1 MKVVLD
7 SSCIIILSQI
17 EKVDILE
24 MLFSEIF
31 VPEAVSAEFMIKA
44 SGTEDERKF
53 REVVKTAKVKDSLAV
68 MTLQTDLGKGESE
81 CIVLAKEINADF
93 VVLDDKDARKIA
105 EFLGLNIIG
114 TLGILVMAYKKGI
127 VQNVKSVIDRMR
139 EENFW
144 VDDKVYERILK
155 EIE

>member
-1 MKVVLD
+1 M
-7 SSCIIILSQI
+7 
-17 EKVDILE
+17 DILE

-31 VPEAVSAEFMIKA
+31 VPEAVFKEFMVKA

-53 REVVKTAKVKDSLAV
+53 REIIKIAKVKDFLAV

-93 VVLDDKDARKIA
+93 IVLDDKDARKIA
-105 EFLGLNIIG
+105 EFLGLNVIG
-114 TLGILVMAYKKGI
+114 TLGILVMAHKKGVI
-127 VQNVKSVIDRMR
+127 QNVKSVIDRMR

-144 VDDKVYERILK
+144 MDNKVYERVFK
-155 EIE
+155 EIK

>member
-17 EKVDILE
+17 EKMDILE

-31 VPEAVSAEFMIKA
+31 VPEAVFKEFMVKA

-53 REVVKTAKVKDSLAV
+53 REIIKIAKVKDFLAV

-93 VVLDDKDARKIA
+93 IVLDDKDARKIA
-105 EFLGLNIIG
+105 EFLGLNVIG
-114 TLGILVMAYKKGI
+114 TLGILVMAHKKGVI
-127 VQNVKSVIDRMR
+127 QNVKSVIDRMR

-144 VDDKVYERILK
+144 MDNKVYERVFK
-155 EIE
+155 EIK